1 MAKRKQPDLSEA
13 ELRRMLL
20 ERRRQDRARR
30 IGAFRKSGE
39 LAGTKGQRAEP
50 VEGEPLSGPKVFA
63 DPNLRLEP
71 AAESPRRKWADRL
84 LLAVEALAVVGLA
97 IVLFSGLNLLTQ
109 LNEQVRAVFAEN
121 AAEASPTPLIG
132 VVVLPSGH
140 TPPDSAGGPQP
151 NEAEIPEHLRPA
163 QQAYRAAISIPTP
176 GPQQPIAIQIN
187 AIDVNAPV
195 VPGDDWEALKRGVG
209 QHIGSANPGEQ
220 GNLVLTG
227 HNDIYGEVFRYI
239 EDLEIG
245 DEVTVFTA
253 DQSYTYVV
261 RWIEIVEP
269 TDVYVMDP
277 TDNASLTMITCYP
290 YRVDTQRVVVRAEL
304 VD

>member
-1 MAKRKQPDLSEA
+1 
-13 ELRRMLL
+13 
-20 ERRRQDRARR
+20 
-30 IGAFRKSGE
+30 
-39 LAGTKGQRAEP
+39 
-50 VEGEPLSGPKVFA
+50 
-63 DPNLRLEP
+63 
-71 AAESPRRKWADRL
+71 
-84 LLAVEALAVVGLA
+84 
-97 IVLFSGLNLLTQ
+97 
-109 LNEQVRAVFAEN
+109 
-121 AAEASPTPLIG
+121 
-132 VVVLPSGH
+132 
-140 TPPDSAGGPQP
+140 
-151 NEAEIPEHLRPA
+151 
-163 QQAYRAAISIPTP
+163 
-176 GPQQPIAIQIN
+176 
-187 AIDVNAPV
+187 
-195 VPGDDWEALKRGVG
+195 VG

-239 EDLEIG
+239 EDLEVG
-245 DEVTVFTA
+245 DEVTVFSA

>member
-1 MAKRKQPDLSEA
+1 MAKRNRPDLSEA

-30 IGAFRKSGE
+30 LAAFRKQGD
-39 LAGTKGQRAEP
+39 LAETQGQRAEP
-50 VEGEPLSGPKVFA
+50 LEGEPLSGPQVYA
-63 DPNLRLEP
+63 DPNLRLQP
-71 AAESPRRKWADRL
+71 AAETPRRKWANRL
-84 LLAVEALAVVGLA
+84 LLAVEVLAVVGLA
-97 IVLFSGLNLLTQ
+97 IILFSSLNLLTE
-109 LNEQVRAVFAEN
+109 LNDQVRAVFEEN
-121 AAEASPTPLIG
+121 LGEASATPLIG

-209 QHIGSANPGEQ
+209 QHIGSANPGQQ

-227 HNDIYGEVFRYI
+227 HNDIYGEVFRYL
-239 EDLEIG
+239 EDLEVG

-261 RWIEIVEP
+261 RWVEIVEP

-277 TDNASLTMITCYP
+277 TGNASLTLITCYP
-290 YRVDTQRVVVRAEL
+290 YRIDTQRVVVRAEL
-304 VD
+304 IN